1 MTHRQLPSFDALVAV
16 YPHRE
21 TPAEIKQKIGGAID
35 DTHAPAGPQQWLGGP
50 RRPDPSSGLV
60 VRGRHLHDPHEPR
73 FQLRRCGHPEG
84 NASSRHGRR
93 CDHKRYGFRAREF
106 DAWLRHSYGPPDIEV
121 KGKPVS
127 RDRFRGKKGLISFD
141 ILFGV
146 DAITHQRA
154 TGHVDLWD
162 GITFY
167 DEIAG
172 ISRPNRDFLNVANGV
187 ALWLADGKTM
197 LHP

>member
-1 MTHRQLPSFDALVAV
+1 MAHRQLPSFDALVAV

-50 RRPDPSSGLV
+50 EGDTCTIRMSRAFNYAGAIIPKVTPHLV
-60 VRGRHLHDPHEPR
+60 TVAG
-73 FQLRRCGHPEG
+73 G
-84 NASSRHGRR
+84 
-93 CDHKRYGFRAREF
+93 DHKRYGFRAREF
-106 DAWLRHSYGPPDIEV
+106 DAWLRHNYGAPDIEV
-121 KGKPVS
+121 KGKPVP

-146 DAITHQRA
+146 DPITHQRA

-162 GITFY
+162 GVTFY

-172 ISRPNRDFLNVANGV
+172 ISRPNRDFFNVANGV
-187 ALWLADGKTM
+187 ALWLSDGKAM
-197 LHP
+197 LHA